1 ADDGSAG
8 RAGGGRGRV
17 ERGVEGRKGIHAL
30 TARPIVDRSIGAHA
44 GRIEFGPIRRF
55 ALLVIVFGL
64 GRLPH
69 RISIG
74 INPERPAAEG
84 GLGGEIMRLAALR
97 IRSALRPLDP
107 TRTLLIDAEGISI
120 ANALDVYLRL
130 DLGGIAILGGQV
142 GLALTLELLRPM
154 LAEV

>member
-1 ADDGSAG
+1 
-8 RAGGGRGRV
+8 
-17 ERGVEGRKGIHAL
+17 
-30 TARPIVDRSIGAHA
+30 
-44 GRIEFGPIRRF
+44 
-55 ALLVIVFGL
+55 
-64 GRLPH
+64 H

-154 LAEV
+154 LAEVAGGNGISFGIGCIGLDAQDGSAQVGRI